1 MELTVLDHQ
10 PKFPEQDLTQ
20 SNAAFFEFFL
30 QNQALVDASHS
41 GAERSN
47 LLFNLIHLAATQSKD
62 TFIEDSHHAGFT
74 HGFTLYEIM
83 SSLIAPRTDDYFSDI
98 TAMAATRSLNVALR
112 TKRQDELFNCARDEF
127 IDTQPVTAEVIGR
140 AAERYYPGIAH
151 YAVMGAAIERQFEL
165 EARDFQKS
173 IVQ

>member
-1 MELTVLDHQ
+1 MELTLLNHQ
-10 PKFPEQDLTQ
+10 PEFPEQDLTQ
-20 SNAAFFEFFL
+20 TNAAFFEFFL
-30 QNQALVDASHS
+30 QNGTLLEASHS
-41 GAERSN
+41 GAEQSN
-47 LLFNLIHLAATQSKD
+47 LLFNLAHLAATHSKD
-62 TFIEDSHHAGFT
+62 TFIDDGHHAGFT

-83 SSLIAPRTDDYFSDI
+83 SSLIAPRTDYFTDV
-98 TAMAATRSLNVALR
+98 TALAATRSLNIALR
-112 TKRQDELFNCARDEF
+112 TKKQDELFNDARDEF
-127 IDTQPVTAEVIGR
+127 RSVQPIAAEVIGR